1 MTYLVNYNKWKAI
14 HEASNGQLSADTLD
28 IIPTLPG
35 DSSNHKLNPTAADAY
50 SKMVD
55 AAKKDGVT
63 WGITDS
69 YRTLAI
75 QQKLADEKGLYS
87 KGGLAATPGT
97 SNHGW
102 GSAVDLNLAGPGAQ
116 RPLSQEQ
123 QANYD
128 KSLNWL
134 KANAATYGFSNIP
147 REPWHWEHTASVQ
160 DIKGQT
166 QSTAYSA
173 NSPSDAQ
180 IDAAMAKPNTI
191 QYLKNKDQI
200 NALSPENKKE
210 LSDSAGMPLAALTD
224 WSSGKMTDREFVA
237 TMITTVNSK
246 NKQDI
251 TMAQI
256 QSGAKLLKSG
266 STGDA
271 VTELQKKLKEKGLL
285 TKEPNGEFDKDT
297 YNAVKAFQTA
307 SNIGVDG
314 IVGPQ
319 TYSALFGSTPNKT
332 VPNTISVA
340 GGKIKSTYT
349 GDKAANI
356 NILIGEMEKENLTNP
371 YSQVGILSVIGKES
385 GFIPKSEYSYSGT
398 DNSRLRGIFGARLT
412 RFTDPQ
418 LEELKKDNVK
428 FYDVIYGPEAKSFL
442 GWETGNTSPGDGY
455 KYRGRGF
462 NGVTFKYL
470 YDKYGKEV
478 GLDLVN
484 NPDLLNDKA
493 TAAKVAVS
501 LLINGVK
508 RLNLDPNSFTN
519 QEDATYAFVK
529 ANAGGKEVKG
539 TETYANAKQIEKNF
553 TIDVEPAAL
562 A

>member
-1 MTYLVNYNKWKAI
+1 MKYLINYNRWKRLY
-14 HEASNGQLSADTLD
+14 EAANGQLSTDTLD

-35 DSSNHKLNPTAADAY
+35 DASNHKLNPTAADSY

-55 AAKKDGVT
+55 AAKQDGVT

-69 YRTLAI
+69 YRTLEI

-134 KANAATYGFSNIP
+134 KSNAATYGFSNIP
-147 REPWHWEHTASVQ
+147 REPWHWEHKASVQ
-160 DIKGQT
+160 DVKGQVS
-166 QSTAYSA
+166 STGDST

-180 IDAAMAKPNTI
+180 IDAAMAKPATI
-191 QYLKNKDQI
+191 KYLKSKDQI
-200 NALSPENKKE
+200 NALSLENKKKM
-210 LSDSAGMPLAALTD
+210 SDSSGIPLTILTD
-224 WSSGKMTDREFVA
+224 WSLGKISDREFV
-237 TMITTVNSK
+237 TVMIKTSNSK
-246 NKQDI
+246 NKQNI
-251 TMAQI
+251 SMAQI

-271 VTELQKKLKEKGLL
+271 VTELQKKLKEKGFL

-297 YNAVKAFQTA
+297 YAAVKAFQTA

-314 IVGPQ
+314 IFGPK
-319 TYSALFGSTPNKT
+319 TYGVLFGSTKNT
-332 VPNTISVA
+332 SIPNTISVA

-356 NILIGEMEKENLTNP
+356 NILIGEMEKESLTNP
-371 YSQVGILSVIGKES
+371 YSQIGILSVIGKES

-398 DNSRLRGIFGARLT
+398 SNSRLRGIFGARLT

-470 YDKYGKEV
+470 YDKYGKEI

-484 NPDLLNDKA
+484 NPDLLNNTN
-493 TAAKVAVS
+493 TAANVAVS
-501 LLINGVK
+501 LLINGVN

-553 TIDVEPAAL
+553 TIEGEPTAL